1 MPGYDPNCDNCF
13 KCMTCRGD
21 GTIMVAKMDRGIGYR
36 VRETCPTCKGAGGKP
51 GAGPHNHR

>member
-1 MPGYDPNCDNCF
+1 
-13 KCMTCRGD
+13 
-21 GTIMVAKMDRGIGYR
+21 MVAKMDRGIGYR